1 MIAMAEHCLVSE
13 DVELVDF
20 GVLALP
26 FSESFIEEAKFLINQ
41 ALMDLMDNYQD
52 FGNADEIYQLNLQL
66 FPLTKL

>member
-1 MIAMAEHCLVSE
+1 LSE
-13 DVELVDF
+13 DVEFVDF

-26 FSESFIEEAKFLINQ
+26 CSESFIEEAKFLINQ